1 MSTTKSQTYP
11 SISLPKA
18 SIKRILCASSLTPES
33 DQALDYALLLA
44 RSYSAKLFCFYSI
57 EKFDETN
64 DAAYIDVETNFTKS
78 LAAYLSPSD
87 VPIPD
92 WEVIVSQGDP
102 ANKIV
107 STAIEQEIDLIVM
120 LSRRRPLAAAL
131 LGSTTEI
138 VCKVAPCPILVIHPN
153 EKSWVND
160 ETGKVE
166 LSRILVGCDF
176 SKYSKQAFSYALEF
190 AKTYGSS
197 IDLLHT
203 LPKNISTGS
212 PVFGNPV
219 HQSMNHMEQLIPETD
234 KELKITRFV
243 AEGEPYQELL
253 DHIEERNVDL
263 VCIGAHGRDSKKE
276 YLFGT
281 TTDKILR
288 AAKCPVLVTRY
299 Y

>member
-1 MSTTKSQTYP
+1 M
-11 SISLPKA
+11 
-18 SIKRILCASSLTPES
+18 
-33 DQALDYALLLA
+33 LA
-44 RSYSAKLFCFYSI
+44 K
-57 EKFDETN
+57 
-64 DAAYIDVETNFTKS
+64 
-78 LAAYLSPSD
+78 
-87 VPIPD
+87 
-92 WEVIVSQGDP
+92 GDP

-107 STAIEQEIDLIVM
+107 STAIEQRNRFNCYALTPSPIS
-120 LSRRRPLAAAL
+120 SRL

-219 HQSMNHMEQLIPETD
+219 HQSI
-234 KELKITRFV
+234 
-243 AEGEPYQELL
+243 
-253 DHIEERNVDL
+253 
-263 VCIGAHGRDSKKE
+263 
-276 YLFGT
+276 
-281 TTDKILR
+281 
-288 AAKCPVLVTRY
+288 
-299 Y
+299 